1 MVAKDETK
9 FRVLHSSVGDAQ
21 AGDIVTFLPGID
33 TERLLALGAIEEV
46 KGRDPDVD
54 TDAEV
59 EQSQA
64 SQQTAEAVAGPGTVQ
79 KATTDSG
86 STSGKK

>member
-1 MVAKDETK
+1 MADTK
-9 FRVLHSSVGDAQ
+9 YRVLHSAVGDAQ

-33 TERLLALGAIEEV
+33 TERLLSLGAIEEV

-54 TDAEV
+54 TDAAV

-64 SQQTAEAVAGPGTVQ
+64 SQQTAETVAGPDAVQ
-79 KATTDSG
+79 KATTAS
-86 STSGKK
+86 SSKK